1 MCYHTRK
8 SNEVTVL
15 KILHA
20 TEIDIGGTATVI
32 NLLMRSQV
40 ADDSVTS
47 CRCVAPERIIE
58 ALDKN
63 LIQYTSTFKRSG
75 RNVLSLIYFTST
87 LIKTIWQDKP
97 DIVHLHS
104 TFAGIIG
111 RTILIIMKPLRNPK
125 VVYCPHGFS
134 FLMEGSALKKSIFSK
149 METILSYATDKII
162 CVSQYEKN
170 AALNA
175 GVPDNKISVI
185 HNGTPAF
192 TAECKTE
199 VSPYPTQNTS
209 TTNYLFAGRL
219 DKAKGF
225 DILIAAMQKVTNNSI
240 RLTVAGISESEVP
253 EHAKLNNITYLG
265 WMNSKDLISYFAHAD
280 ALVLPSRWEGFPM
293 VVLEA
298 MSLGV
303 PVIASNCTSLSEA
316 VKHNVTGILF
326 RVSDSDG
333 LSDIISNTSIDALQ
347 EMGRNGAERFN
358 EKFTSDVM
366 THSTLN
372 LYSQL
377 LPKYSKNNT
386 TKDIA

>member
-1 MCYHTRK
+1 
-8 SNEVTVL
+8 
-15 KILHA
+15 
-20 TEIDIGGTATVI
+20 
-32 NLLMRSQV
+32 
-40 ADDSVTS
+40 
-47 CRCVAPERIIE
+47 
-58 ALDKN
+58 
-63 LIQYTSTFKRSG
+63 
-75 RNVLSLIYFTST
+75 
-87 LIKTIWQDKP
+87 
-97 DIVHLHS
+97 
-104 TFAGIIG
+104 
-111 RTILIIMKPLRNPK
+111 MKPLRSPK

-134 FLMEGSALKKSIFSK
+134 FLMEGSAFKKSIFSK
-149 METILSYATDKII
+149 MEIILSYATDKII
-162 CVSQYEKN
+162 CVSQYERN
-170 AALNA
+170 AAFNA

-192 TAECKTE
+192 IAEYTNE
-199 VSPYPTQNTS
+199 ISPYPTQNTA
-209 TTNYLFAGRL
+209 TINYLFAGRL

-225 DILIAAMQKVTNNSI
+225 DILIAAMQKVTNNNI
-240 RLTVAGISESEVP
+240 QLTVAGISESEVP

-265 WMNSKDLISYFAHAD
+265 WMNSKDLIPYFTHAD

-326 RVSDSDG
+326 SVSDSDG
-333 LSDIISNTSIDALQ
+333 LSDIISNTSIGALQ
-347 EMGRNGAERFN
+347 EMGRSGRERFN
-358 EKFTSDVM
+358 KKFTSELM

>member
-1 MCYHTRK
+1 M
-8 SNEVTVL
+8 

-40 ADDSVTS
+40 ADDSATS

-134 FLMEGSALKKSIFSK
+134 FLMEGSTLKKSIFSK

-199 VSPYPTQNTS
+199 VSPYPTQNTP
-209 TTNYLFAGRL
+209 TINYLFAGRL

-347 EMGRNGAERFN
+347 EMGINGAERFN
-358 EKFTSDVM
+358 EKFTSEVM

>member
-1 MCYHTRK
+1 M
-8 SNEVTVL
+8 

-40 ADDSVTS
+40 TDDRVTS

-75 RNVLSLIYFTST
+75 RNFLSLVYFTSA
-87 LIKTIWQDKP
+87 LIKTIWNDKP

-111 RTILIIMKPLRNPK
+111 RIILIIMKPLRSPK

-134 FLMEGSALKKSIFSK
+134 FLMEGSAFKKSIFSK
-149 METILSYATDKII
+149 MEIILSYATDKII
-162 CVSQYEKN
+162 CVSQYERN
-170 AALNA
+170 AAFNA

-192 TAECKTE
+192 IAEYTNE
-199 VSPYPTQNTS
+199 ISPYPTQNTA
-209 TTNYLFAGRL
+209 TINYLFAGRL

-225 DILIAAMQKVTNNSI
+225 DILIAAMQKVTNNNI
-240 RLTVAGISESEVP
+240 QLTVAGISESEVP

-265 WMNSKDLISYFAHAD
+265 WMNSKDLIPYFTHAD

-326 RVSDSDG
+326 SVSDSDG
-333 LSDIISNTSIDALQ
+333 LSDIISNTSIGALQ
-347 EMGRNGAERFN
+347 EMGRSGRERFN
-358 EKFTSDVM
+358 KKFTSELM

>member
-1 MCYHTRK
+1 M
-8 SNEVTVL
+8 

-40 ADDSVTS
+40 TDDRVTS

-75 RNVLSLIYFTST
+75 RNFLSLVYFTSA
-87 LIKTIWQDKP
+87 LIKTIWNDKP

-111 RTILIIMKPLRNPK
+111 RIILIIMKPLRSPK

-134 FLMEGSALKKSIFSK
+134 FLMEGSAFKKSIFSK
-149 METILSYATDKII
+149 MEIILSYATDKII
-162 CVSQYEKN
+162 CVSQYERN
-170 AALNA
+170 AAFNA

-192 TAECKTE
+192 IAEYTNE
-199 VSPYPTQNTS
+199 ISPYPTQNTA
-209 TTNYLFAGRL
+209 TINYLFAGRL

-225 DILIAAMQKVTNNSI
+225 DILIAAMQKVTNNNI
-240 RLTVAGISESEVP
+240 QLTVAGISESEVP

-265 WMNSKDLISYFAHAD
+265 WMNSKDLIPYFTHAD

-326 RVSDSDG
+326 SVSDSDG
-333 LSDIISNTSIDALQ
+333 LSDIISNTSIGALQ
-347 EMGRNGAERFN
+347 EMGRSGRERFN
-358 EKFTSDVM
+358 EKFTSELM